1 MIKAGKNMTIDDMKT
16 RILTTLQKERGPLP
30 YVQLQEKA
38 RLQQENDFAK
48 AMAGLK
54 YEDKISVDDKQMV
67 SLVFGDIRARVSSLS
82 KGFAFVRPEEGFGD
96 IFVHGSNLKNAM
108 LNDIVIL
115 TNITESDR
123 GRSGEVKEIVEQG
136 SRYTTGTLVYNEGY
150 WEFAADIPI
159 RYNLQV
165 NRNTLNGA
173 QIGDKVYVHITRN
186 PKNNKL
192 VANIVK
198 VFGKA
203 SSAKVCADAIVE
215 QNGIRMAFPE
225 EVLEEARQI
234 AARGV
239 TQEDMQGRIDLRDE
253 AIFTI
258 DSASAKDLDDAISCK
273 KTEHG
278 FELGVHI
285 ADVSHYVKEGSA
297 MDKEAQLRG
306 TSVYFADRVIP
317 MLPPEISNGVCSLT
331 PDSDKLAFSAI
342 IQVDMDGAITGYRF
356 EKTVIRTKVRGIY
369 SEVNEIFKG
378 TATQDLLDKYKP
390 VMKGLM
396 TAREMASIT
405 KERSRRNGTMELES
419 NEPKFILN
427 EDGICIDVQPRQTGE
442 SEQMIEQLMVTANQA
457 AAKLAEKEQ
466 KNKFLP

>member
-48 AMAGLK
+48 AMAELK

-239 TQEDMQGRIDLRDE
+239 TQEDMQG
-253 AIFTI
+253 
-258 DSASAKDLDDAISCK
+258 
-273 KTEHG
+273 
-278 FELGVHI
+278 
-285 ADVSHYVKEGSA
+285 
-297 MDKEAQLRG
+297 
-306 TSVYFADRVIP
+306 
-317 MLPPEISNGVCSLT
+317 
-331 PDSDKLAFSAI
+331 
-342 IQVDMDGAITGYRF
+342 
-356 EKTVIRTKVRGIY
+356 
-369 SEVNEIFKG
+369 
-378 TATQDLLDKYKP
+378 
-390 VMKGLM
+390 VMKP
-396 TAREMASIT
+396 S
-405 KERSRRNGTMELES
+405 
-419 NEPKFILN
+419 
-427 EDGICIDVQPRQTGE
+427 
-442 SEQMIEQLMVTANQA
+442 
-457 AAKLAEKEQ
+457 
-466 KNKFLP
+466 LP